1 MPGLRLSSSLAVLTT
16 LLQLRKLPI
25 LHRRS
30 KPNFKPPEISRISF
44 VTFLVLAYDLRHSRR
59 FIKNDSNENQ
69 DSLNPQGVID
79 YAQWMI
85 DRRGNPPR
93 IDHLPLRHQV
103 LASRVTI
110 TTMRFVAALK
120 IANLVKHNSSEHQIF
135 GCSLPATEAEA
146 AKQSPRKG
154 ASKAGLGRRWRWADC
169 RRVRLA
175 HGAGAGAFGFHW
187 RRRLRLSVS
196 SIRSPAG
203 ARICHCRGPLGH
215 EVRLGIELMSQIAC
229 VSTARIPATSRQD
242 HS

>member
-16 LLQLRKLPI
+16 LLQLRKLRI

-44 VTFLVLAYDLRHSRR
+44 VTFLGLAYDLRHSRR

-120 IANLVKHNSSEHQIF
+120 IANLIKHNSGEHQIF
-135 GCSLPATEAEA
+135 GCSPRPRPRRRRRNNRQKEARRRRGSGGDGGGPIVGAFVWLMAPEPARSAFIGGGDCDLVRR
-146 AKQSPRKG
+146 QSAR
-154 ASKAGLGRRWRWADC
+154 
-169 RRVRLA
+169 RLA
-175 HGAGAGAFGFHW
+175 RGFAIVAVHW
-187 RRRLRLSVS
+187 GMKFVLGS
-196 SIRSPAG
+196 S
-203 ARICHCRGPLGH
+203 
-215 EVRLGIELMSQIAC
+215 
-229 VSTARIPATSRQD
+229 
-242 HS
+242 